1 MGLLHSRLPTSEA
14 TKSIYD
20 DTDTT
25 DKYIKLCDYQR
36 VLLFHDNYKFS
47 NVKKRKQQ
55 QQKT

>member
-1 MGLLHSRLPTSEA
+1 MGFLHSRLPTNEA

-25 DKYIKLCDYQR
+25 DKYIKLCAYQR

-55 QQKT
+55 Q